1 MNTQMTTDAGVQLF
15 ENYIWKKKK
24 IGHLRLKPAWVGW
37 LTSAFLMLGMMPGG
51 AGLLAQELPV
61 GRFLADS
68 IRIGSPVIYSLS
80 YRHSP
85 EEVLIFPDTSY
96 DFKPF
101 ELIDKKFFPT
111 RTNASGSLDSVV
123 YTLMSFEIDPVQT
136 LRLPVYIISEKDST
150 PAFATPD
157 TVYLREMIIGSVDS
171 LSLKAN
177 TRYRPLKYET
187 NYSFLLLLLL
197 GSLLLFG
204 LFALLFGKQ
213 IRTRFHLYRLERRHL
228 AFLQEFRQLSSQ
240 LTTGETV
247 LLLEKGVVYWKGYIE
262 SLSGKPYSTYT
273 TKEISDSIPDLP
285 LSKALKHVDRTVYGG
300 LPYDLSSDAMAA
312 LQDFAV
318 RLYEKRRKEINDG
331 EKRESRQL
339 ELST

>member
-1 MNTQMTTDAGVQLF
+1 MTTDARVQLL
-15 ENYIWKKKK
+15 ETYLLKKRTL
-24 IGHLRLKPAWVGW
+24 GSPRVQPAWVGW
-37 LTSAFLMLGMMPGG
+37 LTGVFWVLGMMPGG

-68 IRIGSPVIYSLS
+68 IRIGSPVVYSLS

-85 EEVLIFPDTSY
+85 KEVLIFPDTSY

-101 ELIDKKFFPT
+101 ELIDKKYFPT
-111 RTNASGSLDSVV
+111 RTDASGSLDSVV

-150 PAFATPD
+150 PAFAMPD
-157 TVYLREMIIGSVDS
+157 TVYLREMISGPVDS

-187 NYSFLLLLLL
+187 NYSFFLLILL
-197 GSLLLFG
+197 GFLVLFG
-204 LFALLFGKQ
+204 LLALSFGKQ
-213 IRTRFHLYRLERRHL
+213 IRTRFRLYRLERRHL
-228 AFLQEFRQLSSQ
+228 AFLQEFRQMGSQ
-240 LTTGETV
+240 LPTGETV
-247 LLLEKGVVYWKGYIE
+247 LLLEKVVMRWKGYIE

-273 TKEISDSIPDLP
+273 TKEISDSIPDPP
-285 LSKALKHVDRTVYGG
+285 LAEALKHVDRTVYGG
-300 LPYDLSSDAMAA
+300 LPYDPSSDATTA

-318 RLYEKRRKEINDG
+318 RLYEKRRKEISEG
-331 EKRESRQL
+331 EKQKSRHL
-339 ELST
+339 EVST

>member
-1 MNTQMTTDAGVQLF
+1 MITDARVQLF
-15 ENYIWKKKK
+15 ENYILKKRNL
-24 IGHLRLKPAWVGW
+24 GNSRVQPAWVSW
-37 LTSAFLMLGMMPGG
+37 LASVFLMLGMMPAG

-68 IRIGSPVIYSLS
+68 ISIGSPIIYSLS

-101 ELIDKKFFPT
+101 ELVDKKFFPT

-123 YTLMSFEIDPVQT
+123 YTLMSFEIDLVQT
-136 LRLPVYIISEKDST
+136 MSLPVYIISEKDST

-157 TVYLREMIIGSVDS
+157 TVYLREMISGPVDS

-187 NYSFLLLLLL
+187 NYSFFLLILL
-197 GSLLLFG
+197 GFLVLFG

-213 IRTRFHLYRLERRHL
+213 IRTRFRLYRLERRHL
-228 AFLQEFRQLSSQ
+228 AFLQEFRQMGSQ
-240 LTTGETV
+240 LTTSETV
-247 LLLEKGVVYWKGYIE
+247 LLLEKVVMHWKGYIE

-273 TKEISDSIPDLP
+273 TKEISDSIPDSSLAE
-285 LSKALKHVDRTVYGG
+285 ALKHVDRTVYGG
-300 LPYDLSSDAMAA
+300 LPYDPSSDATTA

-318 RLYEKRRKEINDG
+318 QLYEKRRKEISGGD
-331 EKRESRQL
+331 KQKSRQL